1 MSKNKNVLDL
11 STPESRGK
19 TSKLALIIA
28 SLLLIIALAFSYRYY
43 SNRIEGKWQSNSL
56 DSILQEKMQKDL
68 SEFKDSLKIDMTSN
82 ELISKPQLMIT
93 VKNNHL
99 QMTSDLSINKKV
111 LIDYIMASFEGQLKE
126 VLKEENLQI
135 DDLSPQMKE
144 SIQNAI
150 PSKKIVEQTIDSE
163 LTKAAFEVGGH
174 YNSSKG
180 ILTTH
185 LLSGR
190 VNPILGTI
198 KITSLN
204 KKADLLLKIIKRP
217 TIDIIN

>member
-1 MSKNKNVLDL
+1 
-11 STPESRGK
+11 
-19 TSKLALIIA
+19 
-28 SLLLIIALAFSYRYY
+28 
-43 SNRIEGKWQSNSL
+43 
-56 DSILQEKMQKDL
+56 
-68 SEFKDSLKIDMTSN
+68 
-82 ELISKPQLMIT
+82 
-93 VKNNHL
+93 
-99 QMTSDLSINKKV
+99 
-111 LIDYIMASFEGQLKE
+111 MASFEGQLKE